1 MGRHAPCPRR
11 QCRRLRRVSG
21 LDRRRGQR
29 PWRRAE
35 ETISVSRAIRP
46 RDRALQE
53 RSAPANRLET
63 GEIGVQN
70 IGGFQDNRRRESTMS
85 KIATK
90 IAPKTETR
98 VQRPRLHKVI
108 LFNDDY
114 TPRDFVVEVLKAVF
128 RLNETQALNVMTTAH
143 RKGVC
148 VVAVFVQDVAE
159 TKAARGTEAGAAKGY
174 PLRFGT
180 EPEE

>member
-1 MGRHAPCPRR
+1 VQNDRRHLDKRR
-11 QCRRLRRVSG
+11 Q
-21 LDRRRGQR
+21 
-29 PWRRAE
+29 RA
-35 ETISVSRAIRP
+35 A
-46 RDRALQE
+46 
-53 RSAPANRLET
+53 
-63 GEIGVQN
+63 
-70 IGGFQDNRRRESTMS
+70 MS
-85 KIATK
+85 KLATK
-90 IAPKTETR
+90 IAPRTETR

-114 TPRDFVVEVLKAVF
+114 TPREFVVEVLKAVF
-128 RLNETQALNVMTTAH
+128 RLNETQALNVMMTAH

-148 VVAVFVQDVAE
+148 VVAVFAQDIAE

>member
-1 MGRHAPCPRR
+1 MHTIRFFLDKRR
-11 QCRRLRRVSG
+11 Q
-21 LDRRRGQR
+21 
-29 PWRRAE
+29 RA
-35 ETISVSRAIRP
+35 V
-46 RDRALQE
+46 
-53 RSAPANRLET
+53 
-63 GEIGVQN
+63 
-70 IGGFQDNRRRESTMS
+70 MS
-85 KIATK
+85 KLATK

-114 TPRDFVVEVLKAVF
+114 TPREFVVEVLKGVF
-128 RLNETQALNVMTTAH
+128 RLNETQALNVMMTAH

-148 VVAVFVQDVAE
+148 VVVVLAQDVAE
-159 TKAARGTEAGAAKGY
+159 TKAARATEAGAAKGY